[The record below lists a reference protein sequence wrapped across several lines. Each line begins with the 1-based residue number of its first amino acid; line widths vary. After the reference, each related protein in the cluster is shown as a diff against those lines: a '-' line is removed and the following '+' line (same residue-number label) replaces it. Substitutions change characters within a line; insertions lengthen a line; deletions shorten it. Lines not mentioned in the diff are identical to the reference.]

1 MSSTFVVRNQL
12 GQFWGKKKK
21 WVDGTAPK
29 RVLVCKHEDEGVNLL
44 VELSAKDIDLR
55 GEVAATEVNEKGVP
69 QVESSAHLIVD
80 EPEPTLEPEE
90 AEAETTSEEAA
101 EEPESTTD

>member
-12 GQFWGKKKK
+12 GQYWGKKKK
-21 WVDGTAPK
+21 WVDGTDPK

-55 GEVAATEVNEKGVP
+55 GEVAAVELNQRGIP
-69 QVESSAHLIVD
+69 QVEPSAHLIVEAPEPEQEPEPEQAPEDTD
-80 EPEPTLEPEE
+80 EPE
-90 AEAETTSEEAA
+90 SAA
-101 EEPESTTD
+101 D